1 MLVQTTYK
9 DILRVAYP
17 VVLGSISITILNV
30 TDTVFLG
37 RVGEIELG
45 AAGLGGVLYFVLAM
59 IGIAIG
65 MGAQILIAR
74 RAGENNESAI
84 GEIFDHSFIILVSLG
99 IFLFAFVE
107 FLSPPLLSMIIID
120 RATCDAATLFLHYRA
135 FGLIAVLCATVFRSF
150 FVGIALPK
158 IFGIYSAI
166 MAAVNMLLAWLLI
179 FGNWGFPKMGIAGA
193 GIASSVAEWLALIFL
208 LLYAALKKDIKK
220 FHLFRFS
227 KFDFG
232 EAKRIIVL
240 SAPLVLQNFI
250 SMGAWFVFFVFI
262 EKMGTHQLAIS
273 NLARSAYMVS
283 MTPLWGFS
291 IAANSMV
298 SNIIG
303 QKKSEEVMPLL
314 KKIITLAMGITLIMV
329 SLNFVMPE
337 MMLGIFTKDKI
348 LIADGIGVLQ
358 MVNLAMIFF
367 SAAIVCISAVSGTGA
382 TKMALIIEIASIII
396 YMVYIYAI
404 VFPLHGSL
412 ETAWLAEAIY
422 WIFTGAA
429 CFIYLKSGRW
439 KKISI

>member
-1 MLVQTTYK
+1 MQVQSTYK

-17 VVLGSISITILNV
+17 VVLGSISITILNI
-30 TDTVFLG
+30 TDTIFLG

-84 GEIFDHSFIILVSLG
+84 GEIFDHSFIILVALG
-99 IFLFAFVE
+99 IFLFAFIE
-107 FLSPPLLSMIIID
+107 FFSPPFLSIIIRD
-120 RATCDAATLFLHYRA
+120 NPTRSAVTLFLHYRA
-135 FGLIAVLCATVFRSF
+135 FGLVAVLCATAFRSF

-166 MAAVNMLLAWLLI
+166 MAAINIVLAWLLI
-179 FGNWGFPKMGIAGA
+179 FGNGGFEKMGIAGA
-193 GIASSVAEWLALIFL
+193 GIASSVAEWLGLIFL
-208 LLYAALKKDIKK
+208 FMYAVLKKDIKK
-220 FHLFRFS
+220 FQLFRFH
-227 KFDFG
+227 KFDIE
-232 EAKRIIVL
+232 EAKKIIVL

-303 QKKSEEVMPLL
+303 QKKSDEVMPLI
-314 KKIITLAMGITLIMV
+314 KKIVTLAMIITFIMV
-329 SLNFVMPE
+329 LFNFAMPKA
-337 MMLGIFTKDKI
+337 MLGLFTKDVK
-348 LIADGIGVLQ
+348 LISDSIGVLQ

-367 SAAIVCISAVSGTGA
+367 SAAIIFISAVSGTGA
-382 TKMALIIEIASIII
+382 TRMALVIEIISIIV
-396 YMVYIYAI
+396 YMLYIYII
-404 VFPLHGSL
+404 VFPLHGTL
-412 ETAWLAEAIY
+412 ETAWFAEAIY
-422 WIFTGAA
+422 WIVTGAL

-439 KKISI
+439 KKINI